1 MLPFFRFRVKYIWT
15 KVPPMLMIR
24 LVSVPQKM
32 TNNGFLAYELK
43 FVSQMLLLIAKVEKE
58 DLFVFSL

>member
-1 MLPFFRFRVKYIWT
+1 
-15 KVPPMLMIR
+15 MLMIR

-32 TNNGFLAYELK
+32 INNGFLAYELK

>member
-1 MLPFFRFRVKYIWT
+1 
-15 KVPPMLMIR
+15 MLMIR